1 MMAKADGAKKF
12 FNSTVKRLQ
21 NGAKRVESKPKRV
34 LDAMKSDHK
43 IRNTGSEIFLKND
56 KDGKNFANLYTGK
69 KVRGLPILAIGA
81 AGAAATLG
89 VGGNDKTGDDGFMGS
104 GTGLL
109 DVKRMTTPRMGTM
122 ESGELPTFLAD
133 GGSRSSTS
141 NTLGASGDMV
151 FGMHN
156 RRKG

>member
-1 MMAKADGAKKF
+1 MMAKGEQVKKI
-12 FNSTVKRLQ
+12 FNSTVKKLQ
-21 NGAKRVESKPKRV
+21 NGAERVDSKPGRLLK
-34 LDAMKSDHK
+34 AMKSDKK
-43 IRNTGSEIFLKND
+43 IKNTASEVFLKKD

-69 KVRGLPILAIGA
+69 KVRGLPMLAIGG
-81 AGAAATLG
+81 AGVAVTAG
-89 VGGNDKTGDDGFMGS
+89 VGGNAATGDEGFLGS
-104 GTGLL
+104 GTGLME
-109 DVKRMTTPRMGTM
+109 VRRMTTPRMGTM

-133 GGSRSSTS
+133 GGSKNTTS

>member
-1 MMAKADGAKKF
+1 MMAKGEQVKKI
-12 FNSTVKRLQ
+12 FNSTVKKLQ
-21 NGAKRVESKPKRV
+21 NGAERVDSKPKR
-34 LDAMKSDHK
+34 LLEAMRSDNK
-43 IRNTGSEIFLKND
+43 VKNTASEVFLKND

-69 KVRGLPILAIGA
+69 KVRGLPMLAIGGL
-81 AGAAATLG
+81 GAAATMG
-89 VGGNDKTGDDGFMGS
+89 VGGNDKTGDEGFMGS
-104 GTGLL
+104 GTGLM
-109 DVKRMTTPRMGTM
+109 DVRRMAAPRMGTM

-133 GGSRSSTS
+133 GGSKSSTS

>member
-1 MMAKADGAKKF
+1 MAKGEAAKKL
-12 FNSTVKRLQ
+12 FNSTVKRL
-21 NGAKRVESKPKRV
+21 NSGAERVGSKPKR
-34 LDAMKSDHK
+34 LAEAMTSDKK
-43 IRNTGSEIFLKND
+43 IRNTASEVFLKND

-69 KVRGLPILAIGA
+69 KVRGLPMLAIG
-81 AGAAATLG
+81 GVGVAATAG
-89 VGGNDKTGDDGFMGS
+89 VGGNTATGDEGFMGS
-104 GTGLL
+104 GTGLME
-109 DVKRMTTPRMGTM
+109 VRRMTTPRMGTM

-133 GGSRSSTS
+133 GGSKNTTS

>member
-1 MMAKADGAKKF
+1 MAKGQSF
-12 FNSTVKRLQ
+12 FNSAVKRL
-21 NGAKRVESKPKRV
+21 NSGAQRVASKPRR
-34 LDAMKSDHK
+34 LGEALSSDKK
-43 IRNTGSEIFLKND
+43 IKNTASEVFLKND
-56 KDGKNFANLYTGK
+56 VGGKNFSNLYTGK
-69 KVRGLPILAIGA
+69 KVRALPILAIGGVA
-81 AGAAATLG
+81 AGASAG
-89 VGGNDKTGDDGFMGS
+89 VGGNPATGDDGFMGS

-133 GGSRSSTS
+133 GGSKSGTS